1 MPMFGRQH
9 VRLPMMDWSSVTPRP
24 EARQAPTTRAIDC
37 PHCGESLRVAT
48 RAINTRCTACHKHLL
63 LEDVVVRGDSVRTRI
78 VTCGTILVEPSA
90 KFSGI
95 LQASEIVIAGRV
107 MGTVIGTQRIEVTG
121 TGKVAGTLATR
132 NLQQEA
138 GALIDG
144 AVHILNADNSIST
157 STSHAES

>member
-1 MPMFGRQH
+1 MFGRQH
-9 VRLPMMDWSSVTPRP
+9 VRLPMMDWSSVTQRP

-37 PHCGESLRVAT
+37 PYCGESLRVAA

-90 KFSGI
+90 RFTGV

-107 MGTVIGTQRIEVTG
+107 MGTVIGTQRVEVTA
-121 TGKVAGTLATR
+121 TGKVAGTVATR
-132 NLQQEA
+132 NLQQHP
-138 GALIDG
+138 GGLIDG
-144 AVHILNADNSIST
+144 AVHILNSDNSIST
-157 STSHAES
+157 STSHG